1 MKTINIQGNNYVMV
15 NERVKEFHKLYPN
28 GMIYTKVVEMTDTR
42 VVTSTRVVPDCEDTD
57 RFFTGL
63 AYEIIG
69 KGNVNSTSSL
79 ENCETS
85 SVGRALGFLNIGID
99 HSIASAEEVK
109 NAVTNQMER
118 NASDK
123 QKNLIKRLLAS
134 KEIDSGFC
142 DFDKMSMKLASTLI
156 DELNLK
162 GKQFN
167 KEVIE
172 NLLITIIPESIKEG
186 VPSENNTND

>member
-1 MKTINIQGNNYVMV
+1 M
-15 NERVKEFHKLYPN
+15 
-28 GMIYTKVVEMTDTR
+28 
-42 VVTSTRVVPDCEDTD
+42 
-57 RFFTGL
+57 
-63 AYEIIG
+63 
-69 KGNVNSTSSL
+69 
-79 ENCETS
+79 
-85 SVGRALGFLNIGID
+85 
-99 HSIASAEEVK
+99 
-109 NAVTNQMER
+109 
-118 NASDK
+118 K